1 MQEQSIKMDDLPSL
15 WARNA
20 ANQPQPGLT
29 TRRSLA
35 ATASTMGSPFTN
47 PQGLGSLASTVLP
60 GMWRRA
66 SQPLPSY
73 VLDEISPQAVAPVPV
88 IPQPAMP
95 EPKQTPSSAGK
106 VRIPVKQKAASR
118 PRPIKKSLV
127 PAISTHRPG
136 SRQMSSTLSTDLSD
150 ELALAAQ
157 SQPSQDSATWRTIR
171 KLLVVSPMS
180 ICAILRPKHVIDFQ
194 VANIAAVHAATGKE
208 C

>member
-1 MQEQSIKMDDLPSL
+1 MDDLPSL

-20 ANQPQPGLT
+20 ANQPQQDLT

-35 ATASTMGSPFTN
+35 PTASTMGSPFTN
-47 PQGLGSLASTVLP
+47 PQGLGSLASAVLP

-73 VLDEISPQAVAPVPV
+73 MLDEISPQPVAPVPV
-88 IPQPAMP
+88 LSQPAVP
-95 EPKQTPSSAGK
+95 ELTQRPSSAGK
-106 VRIPVKQKAASR
+106 VLIPVKQKATSR
-118 PRPIKKSLV
+118 PRPNKKSLV

-136 SRQMSSTLSTDLSD
+136 PRQMSSTLSTDLSD

-157 SQPSQDSATWRTIR
+157 SQPSQASATWRTVR

-180 ICAILRPKHVIDFQ
+180 ICAMLSLTLSMSLISQ
-194 VANIAAVHAATGKE
+194 
-208 C
+208 